1 MSAVL
6 VFFTFLQ
13 QMCVKNMSK
22 SLTCLIPAHHEGPEH
37 HSTKQYT
44 YNIEEASCKSE
55 EASHNF
61 EEASH
66 NFEEASY
73 NL

>member
-1 MSAVL
+1 MH
-6 VFFTFLQ
+6 
-13 QMCVKNMSK
+13 VKNMLK
-22 SLTCLIPAHHEGPEH
+22 TLTCVVPEHHEGPEH
-37 HSTKQYT
+37 HRTKQYT
-44 YNIEEASCKSE
+44 YNIKEASCKSE